1 MGRLASIHLE
11 TRHLKKWAK
20 HLNLFRP
27 DHSGPETVLGDLE
40 TAVMEVCWQLESFG
54 IKDVHARLSE
64 QRVVAY
70 TTVQTTI
77 ERLYRKGMLRREG
90 RGRTFTYGPAVA
102 RDEFLKGITKHV
114 LDSLFGNFAEPT
126 VASLVDI
133 LSAQEPEHLDRLLA
147 AIEARRANGE
157 A

>member
-1 MGRLASIHLE
+1 MSSEAAS
-11 TRHLKKWAK
+11 LKKWIK

-27 DHSGPETVLGDLE
+27 DLAGPESVLGDLE
-40 TAVMEVCWQLESFG
+40 TAVMEVCWQLETFG
-54 IKDVHARLSE
+54 IKDVHARLCE
-64 QRVVAY
+64 QRPLAY

-77 ERLYRKGMLRREG
+77 ERLYRKGMLRRSG
-90 RGRTFTYGPAVA
+90 HGRTFTYAPAVG
-102 RDEFLKGITKHV
+102 REEFLKGVTKHV

-133 LSAQEPEHLDRLLA
+133 LSEQDPEHLDRLLA

>member
-1 MGRLASIHLE
+1 M
-11 TRHLKKWAK
+11 KKWLK

-27 DHSGPETVLGDLE
+27 DAAGPESVLGDLE
-40 TAVMEVCWQLESFG
+40 TAVMEVCWQLEAFG
-54 IKDVHARLSE
+54 IKDVHARLSQ
-64 QRVVAY
+64 QRAVAY

-77 ERLYRKGMLRREG
+77 ERLYRKGMLRRVG
-90 RGRTFTYGPAVA
+90 HGRTFSYAPAVA
-102 RDEFLKGITKHV
+102 RDEFLRGVTKHV

-133 LSAQEPEHLDRLLA
+133 LSEQDPEHLDRLLA

>member
-1 MGRLASIHLE
+1 M
-11 TRHLKKWAK
+11 KKWIK

-27 DHSGPETVLGDLE
+27 DLAGPESVLGDLE
-40 TAVMEVCWQLESFG
+40 TAVMEVCWRLESFG
-54 IKDVHARLSE
+54 IKDVHTRLAE
-64 QRVVAY
+64 QRPVAY

-77 ERLYRKGMLRREG
+77 ERLYRKGMLKRTG
-90 RGRTFTYGPAVA
+90 RGRTFTYAPAVA

-133 LSAQEPEHLDRLLA
+133 LSEQEPEQVDRLLE
-147 AIEARRANGE
+147 AIEARRENGE

>member
-1 MGRLASIHLE
+1 M
-11 TRHLKKWAK
+11 KKWIK
-20 HLNLFRP
+20 HLNMFRP
-27 DHSGPETVLGDLE
+27 DAAGPESVLGDLE
-40 TAVMEVCWQLESFG
+40 TAVMEVCWQLETFG
-54 IKDVHARLSE
+54 IKDVHARLAE
-64 QRVVAY
+64 QRPVAY

-77 ERLYRKGMLRREG
+77 ERLYRKGILRRSG
-90 RGRTFTYGPAVA
+90 HGRTFTYAPAVG
-102 RDEFLKGITKHV
+102 REEFLKGVTKHV

-133 LSAQEPEHLDRLLA
+133 LSEQDPEHLDRLLA

>member
-1 MGRLASIHLE
+1 MEAAS
-11 TRHLKKWAK
+11 LKKWIK
-20 HLNLFRP
+20 HLNMFRP
-27 DHSGPETVLGDLE
+27 DAAGPESVLGDLE
-40 TAVMEVCWQLESFG
+40 TAVMEVCWQLETFG
-54 IKDVHARLSE
+54 IKDVHARLAE
-64 QRVVAY
+64 QRPVAY

-77 ERLYRKGMLRREG
+77 ERLYRKGILRRSG
-90 RGRTFTYGPAVA
+90 HGRTFTYAPAVG
-102 RDEFLKGITKHV
+102 REEFLKGVTKHV

-133 LSAQEPEHLDRLLA
+133 LSEQDPEHLDRLLA